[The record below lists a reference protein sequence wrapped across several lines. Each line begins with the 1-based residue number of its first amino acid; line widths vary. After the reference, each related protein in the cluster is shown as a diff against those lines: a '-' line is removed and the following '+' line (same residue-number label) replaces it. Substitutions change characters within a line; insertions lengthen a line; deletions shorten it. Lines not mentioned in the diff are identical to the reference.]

1 MNDRVEIAEYDPQW
15 PLTFDE
21 IAGELVTAL
30 GPLALRIEHV
40 GSTAVPGLAAKPIID
55 IDVVIES
62 WNHLPRVT
70 DALRPLGYQHAGN
83 QGIAQREAF
92 TTPPD
97 RRAHH
102 LYVCA
107 TDSRELDRHL
117 TFRNTLRNHPDT
129 ARTYAQLKKDN
140 ARRFGTDRVAYTEAK
155 SAFVEDVLTR
165 SGRTNPS

>member
-1 MNDRVEIAEYDPQW
+1 MNNRVEIAEYDPQW
-15 PLTFDE
+15 PLTFEE
-21 IAGELVTAL
+21 IAGEIATVL
-30 GPLALRIEHV
+30 GSLAQRIEHV

-62 WNHLPRVT
+62 WDLLPAVT
-70 DALRPLGYQHAGN
+70 DALRPQGYQHVGN

-97 RRAHH
+97 RPAHH

-117 TFRNTLRNHPDT
+117 TFRNALRNHPDL
-129 ARTYAQLKKDN
+129 ARVYAQLKKTN
-140 ARRFGTDRVAYTEAK
+140 AHRFGADRVAYTEAK
-155 SAFVEDVLTR
+155 SMFVEDVLTR
-165 SGRTNPS
+165 TRV